1 MKLKK
6 PTKGNVLAA
15 GTLAL
20 LLSIGAGSAIG
31 LGYYKTS
38 VRAYERTNFKFT
50 LPEGEVKPIAIDMSG
65 HGLPKQILQ
74 PNSIR
79 LRSRSIKNTGE
90 DPLPLMIAFEGIPG
104 TLAVKSSGAAFDP
117 ATQLKVLNP
126 GEKWKFDI
134 YIHLPPEF
142 RDDAIPINGQMLVTS
157 ATDHTT
163 LATVPISIFWGDE

>member
-1 MKLKK
+1 MQFKK
-6 PTKGNVLAA
+6 TTKGKLFAA

-20 LLSIGAGSAIG
+20 LLSIGAGGAIG

-50 LPEGEVKPIAIDMSG
+50 LPEGEVKPITIDMSG
-65 HGLPKQILQ
+65 HGLPKQVLQ

-79 LRSRSIKNTGE
+79 MRSRSIENTGDE
-90 DPLPLMIAFEGIPG
+90 SLPLMIAFEGIPG
-104 TLAVKSSGAAFDP
+104 TLAVKSSGATFDP

-126 GEKWKFDI
+126 GAKWKFDI

-142 RDDAIPINGQMLVTS
+142 RDSAIPINGKMIVMH
-157 ATDHTT
+157 AADHTA
-163 LATVPISIFWGDE
+163 LATIPISIFWGDE